1 MPSREDASMGRT
13 RVAGHAQGWGLIA
26 IAMLPTLA
34 IVSLVPNLPQLFQH
48 FASVPGHELYV
59 PMILTMPSL
68 CIAIFAPLAAGP
80 LVDLWGRRR
89 LLLIGLLAYSVLGLL
104 PLLLDNL
111 FAIIASRAVVG
122 LAEAAILTA
131 GNALLGDYFAGAER
145 QKWLGYQTVVGP
157 IVASLIIL
165 AGGALGDHGWRGPF
179 ALYAVG
185 LVVLAWAYFS
195 MWEPAATRKHTTAAS
210 TPFPWA
216 TTFMVAAVTI
226 GVAVVYFVQALQL
239 GRIFAELGVTSPSR
253 ISIVVTI
260 ASVGVIIGGYCYR
273 KVAARPLGQIL
284 AIIFGAFAIGYV
296 GLGLAPDYK
305 TGLPFGVIAQ
315 FGNGM
320 TIPTLIAWA
329 LSQYDFEHRGRGMG
343 VWGGCFFIG
352 TFLSP
357 PVVSLIGRYTNGF
370 LATVA
375 VIGAVCAGI
384 ALVAFTAAR
393 GAPRRALEH

>member
-1 MPSREDASMGRT
+1 MVRA
-13 RVAGHAQGWGLIA
+13 RVAGNVQGWGLIA
-26 IAMLPTLA
+26 IGLLPTLA

-48 FASVPGHELYV
+48 FASVPGHGLYV

-80 LVDLWGRRR
+80 LADLWGRRR
-89 LLLIGLLAYSVLGLL
+89 LLLIGLLAYSLLGLL

-131 GNALLGDYFAGAER
+131 GNALLGDYFEGAER
-145 QKWLGYQTVVGP
+145 RKWLGYQSVVGP
-157 IVASLIIL
+157 IVASLIVL
-165 AGGALGDHGWRGPF
+165 AGGALGDFSWRGPF
-179 ALYAVG
+179 VLYAVG
-185 LVVLAWAYFS
+185 LVVLAWAYFT
-195 MWEPAATRKHTTAAS
+195 MWEPTSVRKQGAGTSTA
-210 TPFPWA
+210 FPWA
-216 TTFMVAAVTI
+216 TTFMVAAVTV

-239 GRIFAELGVTSPSR
+239 GRIFAELGVSSPSR

-260 ASVGVIIGGYCYR
+260 ASVGIVIGGYFYR
-273 KVAARPLGQIL
+273 KVAARPLGQIF

-305 TGLPFGVIAQ
+305 TGLLFGVIAQ
-315 FGNGM
+315 FGNGV
-320 TIPTLIAWA
+320 TLPTLIAWA
-329 LSQYDFEHRGRGMG
+329 LSRYDFEHRGRGMG
-343 VWGGCFFIG
+343 VWGGCFFVG

-357 PVVSLIGRYTNGF
+357 PIVSVIGRYTNSF

-375 VIGAVCAGI
+375 VIGAICAGI
-384 ALVAFTAAR
+384 ALIALLAAG
-393 GAPRRALEH
+393 GASRRTLER